1 MKKILRTAGPAIF
14 WIAVWEAASLIAG
27 SAILLPGPA
36 DVVKKLVM
44 VREITFWRTVGMSLL
59 RTLEAYLIGVISGGL
74 LAVLCGMSKTADA
87 LIRPALRAV
96 RATPV
101 VSFIILALV
110 WIGSSGVPVLAG
122 ALMVVPVVFS
132 STREGIS
139 STDPLLLE
147 MAKVFSFGPVKT
159 WTRVILP
166 SAAAAFTAACE
177 TCVGLCFKATVAA
190 EVIGIPK
197 NAVGTN
203 LYSSKIYLET
213 DSLLA
218 WTFVVILMS
227 LGLEKVMKLTAK
239 KVREHEHY
247 T

>member
-1 MKKILRTAGPAIF
+1 MKKILRAAGPAVF
-14 WIAVWEAASLIAG
+14 WIAVWEAVSLIVN
-27 SAILLPGPA
+27 SSILLPGPA
-36 DVVKKLVM
+36 DVVRKLVM
-44 VREITFWRTVGMSLL
+44 IGEAAFWRTVGMSLL
-59 RTLEAYLIGVISGGL
+59 RTLEAYLIGVTAGGS
-74 LAVLCGMSKTADA
+74 LAVLCSLSKTADS

-101 VSFIILALV
+101 ASFIILALV

-132 STREGIS
+132 STREGIAS
-139 STDPLLLE
+139 ADPLLLE
-147 MAKVFSFGPVKT
+147 MARVFDFGMVKT

-166 SAAAAFTAACE
+166 SAADAFTAACE
-177 TCVGLCFKATVAA
+177 TCVGLCFKATIAA
-190 EVIGIPK
+190 EVIGVPK

-227 LGLEKVMKLTAK
+227 LGLEKIMKLTAK
-239 KVREHEHY
+239 KVRKHAHHA
-247 T
+247 